1 MVNWPQSL
9 VIELAERRCTIV
21 MGAGASAGSISQDGN
36 RHPPTWRQLLLD
48 MVDLVPAEHRDYARE
63 LIDKEQYL
71 DAAQVIFDNSN
82 SADRTR
88 FFRDTLDAPRFQASA
103 IHKTIYNLDP
113 KIVITTNYDQIYEDY
128 CRQGQGAQ
136 GYNVS
141 RYYDGHVLNDIRS
154 DVRCIIKAHGC
165 MSDPTRVVMT
175 RSSYFEARRNYQSF
189 YAVLDAV
196 FLTNTLLFVGAGLS
210 DPDIQL
216 ILENANLSAPSDNN
230 HYALV
235 PEGRHRSIVSAIKN
249 TSNIV
254 LLEYED
260 GHHEQ
265 AEEALEHLRERVE
278 SHRAW

>member
-1 MVNWPQSL
+1 
-9 VIELAERRCTIV
+9 
-21 MGAGASAGSISQDGN
+21 
-36 RHPPTWRQLLLD
+36 